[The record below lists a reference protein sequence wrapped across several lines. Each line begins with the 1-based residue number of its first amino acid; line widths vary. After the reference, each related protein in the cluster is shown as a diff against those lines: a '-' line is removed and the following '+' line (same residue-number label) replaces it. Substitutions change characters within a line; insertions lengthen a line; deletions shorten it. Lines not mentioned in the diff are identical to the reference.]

1 MFNHEI
7 IIDKHELK
15 LRIQSE
21 IMHMIEDLKKSN
33 NIGYTSW
40 VVAENVV
47 KRIDVDNRKKN
58 KFSEWL
64 EAKF

>member
-7 IIDKHELK
+7 IIDEHDLK

-33 NIGYTSW
+33 DIGYTSW

>member
-7 IIDKHELK
+7 IIDEHDLK

-33 NIGYTSW
+33 DIGYTSW

-47 KRIDVDNRKKN
+47 KRIDVDKKKN

>member
-7 IIDKHELK
+7 IIDEHDLK

-33 NIGYTSW
+33 DIGYTSW
-40 VVAENVV
+40 IVAENIV

>member
-33 NIGYTSW
+33 DIGYTSW

-47 KRIDVDNRKKN
+47 KRIGIDKKKN

>member
-7 IIDKHELK
+7 IIDEHDLK

-33 NIGYTSW
+33 DIGYTSW

-47 KRIDVDNRKKN
+47 KRIGIDKKKN

>member
-7 IIDKHELK
+7 IIDEHDLK

-33 NIGYTSW
+33 DIGYTSW
-40 VVAENVV
+40 IVAENVV

>member
-7 IIDKHELK
+7 IIDEHELK

-33 NIGYTSW
+33 DIGYTSW

>member
-33 NIGYTSW
+33 DIGYTSW

-47 KRIDVDNRKKN
+47 KRIDVDKKKN

>member
-33 NIGYTSW
+33 DIGYTSW

-47 KRIDVDNRKKN
+47 KRIDIDKKKN